1 MLSGLGLGGALAL
14 VLPFFRHR
22 DMPGG
27 VPGEAPPPRTI
38 AHQPIAC
45 VPAAV
50 PPAAVPPAAMIPAA
64 TPPRIVRRAINAHDA
79 VMRFAAW
86 MRQWEFTGWHEDK
99 LIIETYRWFCDH
111 EKVEAMDDDQLLSRF
126 GASPGVIK
134 ERRRLNGAVDPGL
147 MMIRRRLMARGE
159 LNADGR
165 AYLYYVMTAEEMAA
179 RGGFCRKKR
188 SRKTGGT
195 RSASADRVNPEHD
208 KPLTAKPEPRDTR
221 GPARVTA
228 RRAA

>member
-1 MLSGLGLGGALAL
+1 MLSGLGLGGAIAL

-22 DMPGG
+22 D
-27 VPGEAPPPRTI
+27 VPGELPPPAVTE
-38 AHQPIAC
+38 
-45 VPAAV
+45 VPTLATAPATTPV
-50 PPAAVPPAAMIPAA
+50 PPRVL
-64 TPPRIVRRAINAHDA
+64 RRAINAHDA

-111 EKVEAMDDDQLLSRF
+111 EQVEAMDDDQLLSRF
-126 GASPGVIK
+126 GASPGVVK
-134 ERRRLNGAVDPGL
+134 DRRRLNGAVDPGL
-147 MMIRRRLMARGE
+147 VMIRRRLISRGE

-165 AYLYYVMTAEEMAA
+165 AYLYYVMTADEMAA

-188 SRKTGGT
+188 SRKSGGT
-195 RSASADRVNPEHD
+195 RTWSANRVKPEPG
-208 KPLTAKPEPRDTR
+208 KPLTPKPEFRDAR
-221 GPARVTA
+221 GPGRAID